1 MFPRKGTCFF
11 VTSICGSSSQ
21 ASRRVVRKAAG
32 KSQYAG
38 SSIQEALGIPK
49 LLPRDVE
56 SQLLPCLAR
65 GEPVLPRVWGW
76 QNWGC
81 SSGSLRLWEEG
92 LSQPLSGCSSP
103 SAAFVFPMAFPWR
116 DSGKFRPRPL
126 LHLCYVLSLSLLGWW
141 RSPRDQQP
149 SLSSFSS
156 SRRICPRCV
165 CALRGSGW
173 VILLILPTESFLV
186 GLFIHFWVFIT
197 QPVSGSVSWH
207 LRPRFEVFSLGVRL
221 KPQVCSRGLT
231 EPSGELG
238 PALEPSVPCLLT
250 GSVSALTASLH
261 LCWGTGERRAPARC
275 RLCLLR
281 SRQRFRRLRE
291 RDARGGSGGRQL
303 WLKAGAPGCPIPGCS
318 LPCCVCVSL
327 TFLRVCS
334 VTGKEQV
341 L

>member
-1 MFPRKGTCFF
+1 MAELG
-11 VTSICGSSSQ
+11 VQ
-21 ASRRVVRKAAG
+21 QRVP
-32 KSQYAG
+32 
-38 SSIQEALGIPK
+38 EAVG
-49 LLPRDVE
+49 
-56 SQLLPCLAR
+56 R
-65 GEPVLPRVWGW
+65 G
-76 QNWGC
+76 
-81 SSGSLRLWEEG
+81 
-92 LSQPLSGCSSP
+92 
-103 SAAFVFPMAFPWR
+103 AFPAPVGMFKPRSIFVLLLCSQWL
-116 DSGKFRPRPL
+116 FRGIIQGNSCL
-126 LHLCYVLSLSLLGWW
+126 NLSCISVMFCPCPSWDGW

-149 SLSSFSS
+149 SPSSFSS

-173 VILLILPTESFLV
+173 VILLILPTKNFLV

-221 KPQVCSRGLT
+221 KPRVCSRLT

-238 PALEPSVPCLLT
+238 PALEPSVACLLA

-275 RLCLLR
+275 RLCLLW

-291 RDARGGSGGRQL
+291 RDARAGSGGRQL
-303 WLKAGAPGCPIPGCS
+303 WLKAGVPGRPIPGCS

-334 VTGKEQV
+334 ATGKEQV